1 MNPTPA
7 PPSAAPRPGW
17 WILDPRVSLR
27 ARAALFAATAG
38 AALTALGATLAS
50 RALERELTARTGAL
64 LEATAQQLGDRLD
77 QTVAEHFRVLRTGAA
92 LRVVRAPASPA
103 EQRQALLDLLDPQPE
118 LAWLALADAQGRIR
132 AATALFPEGAD
143 VALQPWFRGAREQA
157 FASDPRETP
166 NLPPRANREET
177 LDGPPRALDLAVPV
191 ADADGNPAGVLAAG
205 LRWDWTRDALRA
217 ALPEPLRRER
227 IGVTVYAEAGAVLLD
242 AEVSGWSQPPELPAL
257 PDGRRWRGQFKEETA
272 HGAGYLSAF
281 VRSRGFR
288 DHRGLGWVIVA
299 RQPAAEALA
308 PARALGRQVV
318 AAGIALTLLAAGAA
332 WLAAGRISRRLRSVG
347 AAADRIRGGDVLAT
361 LPGTG
366 GDEEVDRMCQAV
378 GRLVEQL
385 RPPPD
390 LSPPA
395 APPPRPPRTGF
406 HV

>member
-1 MNPTPA
+1 MNRA
-7 PPSAAPRPGW
+7 PGPCPAAPLPRW
-17 WILDPRVSLR
+17 WVLDPRVSLR
-27 ARAALFAATAG
+27 ARAALLAAAG
-38 AALTALGATLAS
+38 GAVLTTLGATLAVG
-50 RALERELTARTGAL
+50 ALERELTARTGAL
-64 LEATAQQLGDRLD
+64 LEAAAQQLGDRLD
-77 QTVAEHFRVLRTGAA
+77 QTVTEHLRILRTGAA

-157 FASDPRETP
+157 FASDPRESP
-166 NLPPRANREET
+166 ALPPRANREEA
-177 LDGPPRALDLAVPV
+177 LDGPPRALELAVPV
-191 ADADGNPAGVLAAG
+191 MDADGNPAGVLAAG
-205 LRWDWTRDALRA
+205 VRWDWTRDALRA
-217 ALPEPLRRER
+217 ALPEPLRRAR
-227 IGVTVYAEAGAVLLD
+227 IGATVYAESGAVLLD

-257 PDGRRWRGQFKEETA
+257 PEGRRWRGQFTEEA
-272 HGAGYLSAF
+272 ADGAGYLSAF

-288 DHRGLGWVIVA
+288 DHRGLGWVIIA
-299 RQPAAEALA
+299 RQPAAEVLA
-308 PARALGRQVV
+308 PVRALGRQVT
-318 AAGIALTLLAAGAA
+318 AAGIALTLLGAAAA

-347 AAADRIRGGDVLAT
+347 VAADRIRGGDVLAT

-366 GDEEVDRMCQAV
+366 GEQEVDRMCQAV

-395 APPPRPPRTGF
+395 APAPRPPRTGF